1 MADPAAV
8 QAGVDDVPAPG
19 YPDHWEAD
27 VVLRDGGTAHLR
39 PIRPDDAEAL
49 QDFHLAQSPES
60 VYLRFFAPMPRLS
73 DRDLTRFTRVDHVDR
88 VAIVALVGGRIVGV
102 GRFDRTAPRVA
113 EVAFNISDHHQG
125 RGLGSV
131 LLEHLAAAALER
143 GIQRFEAEVLPQNRK
158 MVGVFRDAGYE
169 VSNHYDD
176 GVISLAFD
184 IDPTERSMA
193 VMAAREHRAEAA
205 SLAALLHPRSVAVIG
220 ASSTEGT
227 IGEALMSNLLEG
239 GFTGAIHPVHPTAE
253 AVAGL
258 PAHPDVTSIGQPVDL
273 AVVAVR
279 AAAVQGVLGQ
289 CARAGVRGV
298 VVVSGGFA
306 ESGEEGARLQAE
318 LVREARAQGMR
329 VVGPNSFGMLN
340 TDEAVRLNASLSP
353 VLPAPG
359 RLGLFSQSGAL
370 GVAVLSAAARRG
382 LGLSSLVSAG
392 NRADVSGNDL
402 LQFWEDDPRTDVV
415 CLYLESVGNP
425 RKFSR
430 VARRISRA
438 KPVVVVKSGTS
449 GYGVPAGH
457 VVRESRAP
465 REAFDAMLRQAGVV
479 RTENI
484 HQMFDVAQLLVNQPL
499 PAGRRIGVVT
509 NSDALAS
516 LVADALTSWD
526 LELAGDP
533 ITVATEADAATFGSA
548 LRQAFSDP
556 SADAVVTSFIP
567 PIATVDAELVEQVAA
582 VSAGSGKTALACF
595 VGLREVTHEGMRGT
609 QTVPAYP
616 TPEDA
621 VRALA
626 AVTRY
631 AEWRRRD
638 QGAVVDP
645 PGCDRLAARIVVEE
659 ALAATADDAEQDDQ
673 VLLDPAQTR
682 RLLAAY
688 GISTWPTEHAA
699 TAEDAVAAAHRVG
712 WPVAVKYADKRL
724 RERRDVMG
732 ARLDVPDEPALRQ
745 DLAAMVAGTDDP
757 AVAAGFLVQP
767 MAPSGVPVVVTTME
781 DPLFGPIV
789 SFGLA
794 GDAVDLLGDVA
805 HRIPPLTDVDVHD
818 LVRSVKASPRL
829 FGYRGT
835 PALDVAALEDLLA
848 RVSVLSDELPE
859 VVDLR
864 LDPVV
869 VGQQGLAPLWAQV
882 RLARPPDRRDT
893 GTRRAL

>member
-1 MADPAAV
+1 MVDPAAQTAV
-8 QAGVDDVPAPG
+8 DAAAGPG
-19 YPDHWEAD
+19 YPDHWAAD

-39 PIRPDDAEAL
+39 PIRPQDAEAL
-49 QDFHLAQSPES
+49 QAFHLAQSPES

-73 DRDLTRFTRVDHVDR
+73 DRDLARFTRVDHVDR
-88 VAIVALVGGRIVGV
+88 VAIVALVGERIVGV
-102 GRFDRTAPRVA
+102 GRFDRTGPRVA

-176 GVISLAFD
+176 GVISLTFA

-205 SLAALLHPRSVAVIG
+205 SLSALLHPRSVAVIG
-220 ASSTEGT
+220 ASGTAGT
-227 IGEALMSNLLEG
+227 IGEALISNLLAG
-239 GFTGAIHPVHPTAE
+239 GFTGEVYPVNPSAQ
-253 AVAGL
+253 VIAGL
-258 PAHPDVTSIGQPVDL
+258 PAHPDVTSIGRPVDL
-273 AVVAVR
+273 AVVAVPAR
-279 AAAVQGVLGQ
+279 AVQDVLGQ
-289 CARAGVRGV
+289 CAEAGVRGV

-306 ESGEEGARLQAE
+306 ESGEEGARLQRE
-318 LVREARAQGMR
+318 LVSAARAQGMR

-353 VLPAPG
+353 VLPASG

-370 GVAVLSAAARRG
+370 GVAVLSAAARRR

-402 LQFWEDDPRTDVV
+402 LQFWEDDRRTDVV

-430 VARRISRA
+430 VARRISRS
-438 KPVVVVKSGTS
+438 KPIVVVKSGTS

-465 REAFDAMLRQAGVV
+465 REALDAMLRQAGVV

-509 NSDALAS
+509 NSGALAS
-516 LVADALTSWD
+516 LVADALSSWD

-533 ITVATEADAATFGSA
+533 VTVPTEADSATFGSA
-548 LRQAFSDP
+548 LQQVFSDP
-556 SADAVVTSFIP
+556 RADAVVASFIP
-567 PIATVDAELVEQVAA
+567 PIAAVDAELVEQVAA

-631 AEWRRRD
+631 AQWRRRD
-638 QGAVVDP
+638 QGAVLDP
-645 PGCDRLAARIVVEE
+645 QGCDRLAARIVVEE
-659 ALAATADDAEQDDQ
+659 ALAASVGQAAQDEP
-673 VLLDPAQTR
+673 VTLGPAQTR
-682 RLLAAY
+682 ALLAAY
-688 GISTWPTEHAA
+688 GIATWPTEHAA

-724 RERRDVMG
+724 RDRRDVMG
-732 ARLDVPDEPALRQ
+732 ARLDVPDEASLRQ
-745 DLAAMVAGTDDP
+745 DLLAMVAGTDDP
-757 AVAAGFLVQP
+757 GSTAGFLVQP

-829 FGYRGT
+829 FGYRGA

-848 RVSVLSDELPE
+848 RVSVLADELPE
-859 VVDLR
+859 VVELR

-869 VGQQGLAPLWAQV
+869 VGQQGLVPLWAQV

>member
-1 MADPAAV
+1 MAEETAATTPADPAY
-8 QAGVDDVPAPG
+8 PA
-19 YPDHWEAD
+19 HWAAD

-39 PIRPDDAEAL
+39 PITPQDADAL
-49 QDFHLAQSPES
+49 QEFHLAQSPES

-73 DRDLTRFTRVDHVDR
+73 ERDLTRFTNVDHVDR
-88 VAIVALVGGRIVGV
+88 VAIVAVVAGRIVGV
-102 GRFDRTAPRVA
+102 GRYDRTGRRTA

-131 LLEHLAAAALER
+131 LLEHLAAAARER

-169 VSNHYDD
+169 VSNRYDD
-176 GVISLAFD
+176 GVIAVAFD

-205 SLAALLHPRSVAVIG
+205 SIAALLTPRSVAVVG
-220 ASSTEGT
+220 ASTTPGR
-227 IGEALMSNLLEG
+227 IGHELLQHLVDG
-239 GFTGAIHPVHPTAE
+239 GFTGQVHPVHPSATE
-253 AVAGL
+253 VLGL
-258 PAHPDVTSIGQPVDL
+258 RAYPDVAAIGAPVDL
-273 AVVAVR
+273 AVIAVP
-279 AAAVQGVLGQ
+279 APLVSDVLAQ
-289 CARAGVRGV
+289 CAQAGARGV
-298 VVVSGGFA
+298 VVVSVGFA
-306 ESGEEGARLQAE
+306 ERGADGARLQAD
-318 LVREARAQGMR
+318 LVRTARAHGLR
-329 VVGPNSFGMLN
+329 VVGPNSFGVIN
-340 TDEAVRLNASLSP
+340 TDEAVALNASLAP
-353 VLPAPG
+353 RMPASG

-370 GVAVLSAAARRG
+370 GVAVLNSAARRG
-382 LGLSSLVSAG
+382 LGVSALVSAG

-402 LQFWEDDPRTDVV
+402 MQFWEDDPRTDVV
-415 CLYLESVGNP
+415 CLYLESMGNP

-430 VARRISRA
+430 VARRLSRV

-457 VVRESRAP
+457 VVRSSNAP
-465 REAFDAMLRQAGVV
+465 RGAFEAMLRQAGVV

-484 HQMFDVAQLLVNQPL
+484 HQMFDVAQLLAHQPL
-499 PAGRRIGVVT
+499 PQGERIGVVT
-509 NSDALAS
+509 NSDALAA
-516 LVADALTSWD
+516 LVADALQSWD

-533 ITVATEADAATFGSA
+533 VTVEPEADAATFRSA
-548 LRQAFSDP
+548 LQQTFSNPD
-556 SADAVVTSFIP
+556 ADAVVVSFVP
-567 PIATVDAELVEQVAA
+567 PVAA
-582 VSAGSGKTALACF
+582 IDADVVRSVAEVSAGSGKTTLACF

-631 AEWRRRD
+631 ARWRRRD
-638 QGAVVDP
+638 PGTPVDP
-645 PGCDRLAARIVVEE
+645 PGTDPLAARIVVEE
-659 ALAATADDAEQDDQ
+659 ALSGTGADDAEPLTLGATGTAA
-673 VLLDPAQTR
+673 LLR
-682 RLLAAY
+682 AY
-688 GISTWPTEHAA
+688 GIDLWPTEHV
-699 TAEDAVAAAHRVG
+699 TTPDDAVGAGDRLG
-712 WPVAVKYADKRL
+712 WPVAVKYADKTL
-724 RERRDVMG
+724 RERRDLVG
-732 ARLDVPDEPALRQ
+732 VRLGVPDGAALRR
-745 DLAAMVAGTDDP
+745 DVAAMLAATDDP
-757 AVAAGFLVQP
+757 AVGTGFLVQP
-767 MAPSGVPVVVTTME
+767 MAPSGVPVVVRALE

-794 GDAVDLLGDVA
+794 GDAVDLLDDVA

-829 FGYRGT
+829 FGYRST
-835 PALDVAALEDLLA
+835 PALHVAGLEDLLA
-848 RVSVLSDELPE
+848 RVSRLAEDLPE
-859 VVDLR
+859 VAELV

-869 VGQQGLAPLWAQV
+869 VGQATVAPLWARV

>member
-1 MADPAAV
+1 MVDPAAQV
-8 QAGVDDVPAPG
+8 GAEDAAAPG
-19 YPDHWEAD
+19 YPDHWAAD

-39 PIRPDDAEAL
+39 PIQPDDAEAL
-49 QDFHLAQSPES
+49 QAFHLAQSPES

-73 DRDLTRFTRVDHVDR
+73 ERDLARFTQVDHVDR
-88 VAIVALVGGRIVGV
+88 VAIVALVGERIVGV
-102 GRFDRTAPRVA
+102 GRFDRTGPRVA

-176 GVISLAFD
+176 GVISLSFD

-205 SLAALLHPRSVAVIG
+205 SLAALLNPRSVAVIG

-239 GFTGAIHPVHPTAE
+239 GFTGEIHPVHPSAE
-253 AVAGL
+253 AIAGL
-258 PAHPDVTSIGQPVDL
+258 PAYPDVTSIGQPVDL

-279 AAAVQGVLGQ
+279 ASAVQAVLGQ
-289 CARAGVRGV
+289 CAQAGVRGV

-306 ESGEEGARLQAE
+306 ESGEEGARLQRE
-318 LVREARAQGMR
+318 LVSAARAQGMR
-329 VVGPNSFGMLN
+329 VVGPNSFGLLN

-353 VLPAPG
+353 ELPASG

-430 VARRISRA
+430 VARRISRS

-465 REAFDAMLRQAGVV
+465 REAFAAMLRQAGVV

-499 PAGRRIGVVT
+499 PAGRRIAVVT

-526 LELAGDP
+526 LELAGEP
-533 ITVATEADAATFGSA
+533 VTVPTEADVVTFASA

-556 SADAVVTSFIP
+556 GADAVVISFVP
-567 PIATVDAELVEQVAA
+567 PIAAVDAELVEQVA
-582 VSAGSGKTALACF
+582 VISAGSGRTALACF

-638 QGAVVDP
+638 QGAAVDP
-645 PGCDRLAARIVVEE
+645 RGCDRLAARIVVEE
-659 ALAATADDAEQDDQ
+659 ALAAAGSGASEQEP
-673 VLLDPAQTR
+673 VTLDPEQTGA
-682 RLLAAY
+682 LLGAY

-699 TAEDAVAAAHRVG
+699 TADEAIAAARRMG

-732 ARLDVPDEPALRQ
+732 VRLDVPDEASMRH
-745 DLAAMVAGTDDP
+745 DLAAMTAVTDDP
-757 AVAAGFLVQP
+757 GLAAGFLVQP

-794 GDAVDLLGDVA
+794 GDAVDLLGDVS

-848 RVSVLSDELPE
+848 RVSVLADELPE
-859 VVDLR
+859 VVELR

-893 GTRRAL
+893 GSRRAL

>member
-1 MADPAAV
+1 MAEETAATTRADPAY
-8 QAGVDDVPAPG
+8 PA
-19 YPDHWEAD
+19 HWAAD

-39 PIRPDDAEAL
+39 PITPQDADAL
-49 QDFHLAQSPES
+49 QEFHLAQSPES

-73 DRDLTRFTRVDHVDR
+73 ERDLARFTTVDHVDR
-88 VAIVALVGGRIVGV
+88 VAIVAVVAGRIVGV
-102 GRFDRTAPRVA
+102 GRYDRTGRRTA

-131 LLEHLAAAALER
+131 LLEHLAAAARER

-169 VSNHYDD
+169 VSNRFDD
-176 GVISLAFD
+176 GVISVAFD

-205 SLAALLHPRSVAVIG
+205 SIAALLTPRSVAVVG
-220 ASSTEGT
+220 ASTTPGR
-227 IGEALMSNLLEG
+227 IGHELLQHLVDG
-239 GFTGAIHPVHPTAE
+239 GFTGQVHPVHPSATE
-253 AVAGL
+253 VLGL
-258 PAHPDVTSIGQPVDL
+258 RAYPDVAAIGAPVDL
-273 AVVAVR
+273 AVIAVP
-279 AAAVQGVLGQ
+279 APLVSDVLAQ
-289 CARAGVRGV
+289 CAQAGARGV
-298 VVVSGGFA
+298 VVVSVGFA
-306 ESGEEGARLQAE
+306 ERGADGARLQAD
-318 LVREARAQGMR
+318 LVRTARAQGLR
-329 VVGPNSFGMLN
+329 VVGPNSFGVIN
-340 TDEAVRLNASLSP
+340 TDEAVALNASLAP
-353 VLPAPG
+353 RMPASG

-370 GVAVLSAAARRG
+370 GVAVLNSAARRG
-382 LGLSSLVSAG
+382 LGVSALVSAG

-402 LQFWEDDPRTDVV
+402 MQFWEDDPRTDVV
-415 CLYLESVGNP
+415 CLYLESMGNP

-430 VARRISRA
+430 VARRLSRV

-457 VVRESRAP
+457 VVRSSNAP
-465 REAFDAMLRQAGVV
+465 RTAFDAMLRQAGVV

-484 HQMFDVAQLLVNQPL
+484 HQMFDVAQLLAHQPL
-499 PAGRRIGVVT
+499 PQGERIGVVT
-509 NSDALAS
+509 NSDALAA
-516 LVADALTSWD
+516 LVADALQSWD

-533 ITVATEADAATFGSA
+533 VTVEPEADAETFRSA
-548 LRQAFSDP
+548 LRQTFSNPD
-556 SADAVVTSFIP
+556 ADAVVVSFVP
-567 PIATVDAELVEQVAA
+567 PVAA
-582 VSAGSGKTALACF
+582 IDADVVRSVAEVSAGSGKTTLACF

-631 AEWRRRD
+631 ARWRRRD
-638 QGAVVDP
+638 PGTPVDP
-645 PGCDRLAARIVVEE
+645 PGTDPLAARIVVEE
-659 ALAATADDAEQDDQ
+659 ALSGTGADDAEPLTLGATGTAA
-673 VLLDPAQTR
+673 LLR
-682 RLLAAY
+682 AY
-688 GISTWPTEHAA
+688 GIDLWPTEHVTTPDEAVEAA
-699 TAEDAVAAAHRVG
+699 DRLG
-712 WPVAVKYADKRL
+712 WPVAVKYADKTL
-724 RERRDVMG
+724 RERRDLVG
-732 ARLDVPDEPALRQ
+732 VRLGVPDGPALRR
-745 DLAAMVAGTDDP
+745 DVAAMLAATDDP
-757 AVAAGFLVQP
+757 AAGTGFLVQP
-767 MAPSGVPVVVTTME
+767 MAPSGVPVVVRALE

-794 GDAVDLLGDVA
+794 GDAVDLLDDVA

-835 PALDVAALEDLLA
+835 PALHVAGLEDLLA
-848 RVSVLSDELPE
+848 RVSRLAEDLPE
-859 VVDLR
+859 VAELV

-869 VGQQGLAPLWAQV
+869 VGQATVAPLWARV

>member
-1 MADPAAV
+1 MAEETEATTPADPAY
-8 QAGVDDVPAPG
+8 PA
-19 YPDHWEAD
+19 HWAAD

-39 PIRPDDAEAL
+39 PITPQDADAL
-49 QDFHLAQSPES
+49 QEFHLAQSPES

-73 DRDLTRFTRVDHVDR
+73 ERDLARFTNVDHVDR
-88 VAIVALVGGRIVGV
+88 VAIVAEVAGRIVGV
-102 GRFDRTAPRVA
+102 GRFDRTARRTA

-131 LLEHLAAAALER
+131 LLEHLAAAARER

-169 VSNHYDD
+169 VSNRFDD
-176 GVISLAFD
+176 GVISVAFD

-205 SLAALLHPRSVAVIG
+205 SIAALLTPRSVAVVG
-220 ASSTEGT
+220 ASTTPGR
-227 IGEALMSNLLEG
+227 IGHELLQHLVDG
-239 GFTGAIHPVHPTAE
+239 GFTGQVHPVHPSATE
-253 AVAGL
+253 VLGL
-258 PAHPDVTSIGQPVDL
+258 RAYPDVAAIGAPVDL
-273 AVVAVR
+273 AVIAVP
-279 AAAVQGVLGQ
+279 APLVSDVLAQ
-289 CARAGVRGV
+289 CAQAGARGV
-298 VVVSGGFA
+298 VVVSVGFA
-306 ESGEEGARLQAE
+306 ERGADGARLQAD
-318 LVREARAQGMR
+318 LVRTARAQGLR
-329 VVGPNSFGMLN
+329 VVGPNSFGVIN
-340 TDEAVRLNASLSP
+340 TDEAVALNASLAP
-353 VLPAPG
+353 RMPASG

-370 GVAVLSAAARRG
+370 GVAVLNSAARRG
-382 LGLSSLVSAG
+382 LGVSALVSAG

-402 LQFWEDDPRTDVV
+402 MQFWEDDPRTDVV
-415 CLYLESVGNP
+415 CLYLESMGNP

-430 VARRISRA
+430 VARRLSRV

-457 VVRESRAP
+457 VVRSSNAP
-465 REAFDAMLRQAGVV
+465 RAAFDAMLRQAGVV

-484 HQMFDVAQLLVNQPL
+484 HQMFDVAQLLAHQPL
-499 PAGRRIGVVT
+499 PQGERIGVVT
-509 NSDALAS
+509 NSDALAA
-516 LVADALTSWD
+516 LVADALQSWD

-533 ITVATEADAATFGSA
+533 VTVEPEADAETFRSA
-548 LRQAFSDP
+548 LQQTFSDP
-556 SADAVVTSFIP
+556 DADAVVVSFVP
-567 PIATVDAELVEQVAA
+567 PVAA
-582 VSAGSGKTALACF
+582 IDADVVRSVAEVSAGSGKTTLACF

-631 AEWRRRD
+631 ARWRRRD
-638 QGAVVDP
+638 PGTPVDP
-645 PGCDRLAARIVVEE
+645 PGTDPLAARIVVEE
-659 ALAATADDAEQDDQ
+659 ALSGTGADDAEPLTLGATGTAA
-673 VLLDPAQTR
+673 LLR
-682 RLLAAY
+682 AY
-688 GISTWPTEHAA
+688 GIDLWPTEHV
-699 TAEDAVAAAHRVG
+699 TTPDEAVAAGDRLG
-712 WPVAVKYADKRL
+712 WPVAVKYADKTL
-724 RERRDVMG
+724 RERRDLVG
-732 ARLDVPDEPALRQ
+732 VRLGVPDGPALRR
-745 DLAAMVAGTDDP
+745 DVAAMLAATDDP
-757 AVAAGFLVQP
+757 AAGTGFLVQP
-767 MAPSGVPVVVTTME
+767 MAPSGVPVVVRALE

-794 GDAVDLLGDVA
+794 GDAVDLLDDVA

-829 FGYRGT
+829 FGYRST
-835 PALDVAALEDLLA
+835 PALHVAGLEDLLA
-848 RVSVLSDELPE
+848 RVSRLAEDLPE
-859 VVDLR
+859 VAELV

-869 VGQQGLAPLWAQV
+869 VGQATVAPLWARV

>member
-1 MADPAAV
+1 MAEETSATTPADPAY
-8 QAGVDDVPAPG
+8 PA
-19 YPDHWEAD
+19 HWAAD

-39 PIRPDDAEAL
+39 PITPQDADAL
-49 QDFHLAQSPES
+49 QEFHLAQSPES

-73 DRDLTRFTRVDHVDR
+73 ERDLARFTNVDHVDR
-88 VAIVALVGGRIVGV
+88 VAIVAVVAGRIVGV
-102 GRFDRTAPRVA
+102 GRYDRTGRRTA

-131 LLEHLAAAALER
+131 LLEHLAAAARER
-143 GIQRFEAEVLPQNRK
+143 GIHRFEAEVLPQNRK

-169 VSNHYDD
+169 VSNRFDD
-176 GVISLAFD
+176 GVISVAFA

-205 SLAALLHPRSVAVIG
+205 SIAALLTPRSVAVIG
-220 ASSTEGT
+220 ASTTPGR
-227 IGEALMSNLLEG
+227 IGHELLQHLVDG
-239 GFTGAIHPVHPTAE
+239 GFTGEIHPVHPSATE
-253 AVAGL
+253 VLGL
-258 PAHPDVTSIGQPVDL
+258 PAHPDVAAIGSPVDL
-273 AVVAVR
+273 AVIAVP
-279 AAAVQGVLGQ
+279 APLVSDVLAQ
-289 CARAGVRGV
+289 CAQAGARGV
-298 VVVSGGFA
+298 VVVSVGFA
-306 ESGEEGARLQAE
+306 ERGEDGARLQAD
-318 LVREARAQGMR
+318 LVRTARAQGLR
-329 VVGPNSFGMLN
+329 VVGPNSFGVIN
-340 TDEAVRLNASLSP
+340 TDEAVALNASLAP
-353 VLPAPG
+353 RMPASG

-370 GVAVLSAAARRG
+370 GVAVLNSAARRG
-382 LGLSSLVSAG
+382 LGVSALVSAG

-402 LQFWEDDPRTDVV
+402 MQFWEDDPRTDVV
-415 CLYLESVGNP
+415 CLYLESMGNP

-430 VARRISRA
+430 VARRLSRV

-457 VVRESRAP
+457 VVRSSNAP
-465 REAFDAMLRQAGVV
+465 RAAFDAMLRQAGVV

-484 HQMFDVAQLLVNQPL
+484 HQMFDVAQLLAHQPL
-499 PAGRRIGVVT
+499 PQGERIGVVT
-509 NSDALAS
+509 NSDALAA
-516 LVADALTSWD
+516 LVADALQSWD

-533 ITVATEADAATFGSA
+533 VTVEPEADAGTFRSA
-548 LRQAFSDP
+548 LQQAFSNPD
-556 SADAVVTSFIP
+556 ADAVVASFVP
-567 PIATVDAELVEQVAA
+567 PVAA
-582 VSAGSGKTALACF
+582 IDADVVRSVAEVSAGSGKTALACF

-631 AEWRRRD
+631 ARWRRRD
-638 QGAVVDP
+638 PGTPVDP
-645 PGCDRLAARIVVEE
+645 PGTDPLAARIVVEE
-659 ALAATADDAEQDDQ
+659 ALSGTGADDAEPLTLGATGTAA
-673 VLLDPAQTR
+673 LLR
-682 RLLAAY
+682 AY
-688 GISTWPTEHAA
+688 GIDLWPTEHV
-699 TAEDAVAAAHRVG
+699 TGPDEAVAAGDRLG
-712 WPVAVKYADKRL
+712 WPVAVKYADKTL
-724 RERRDVMG
+724 RERRDLVG
-732 ARLDVPDEPALRQ
+732 VQLGVPDGPALRR
-745 DLAAMVAGTDDP
+745 DVADMLAATDDP
-757 AVAAGFLVQP
+757 AAGTGFLVQP
-767 MAPSGVPVVVTTME
+767 MAPSGVPVVVRALE

-829 FGYRGT
+829 FGYRST
-835 PALDVAALEDLLA
+835 PALHVAGLEDLLA
-848 RVSVLSDELPE
+848 RVSRLAEDLPE
-859 VVDLR
+859 VAEFV

-869 VGQQGLAPLWAQV
+869 VGQSTVAPLWARV